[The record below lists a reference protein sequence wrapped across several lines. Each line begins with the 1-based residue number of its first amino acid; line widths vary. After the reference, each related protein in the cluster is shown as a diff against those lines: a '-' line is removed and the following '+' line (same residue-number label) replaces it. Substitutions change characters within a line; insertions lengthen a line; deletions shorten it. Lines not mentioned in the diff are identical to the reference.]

1 MRLRSA
7 HERRPRGATIHTSRH
22 TRGPI
27 MSQSSTSVGNG
38 FSAAKSHRLYPVT
51 MRRGSKTLIRTGS
64 IGSGM
69 ADIDAT
75 EQLRKRLD
83 ALIYILMNL
92 KRFETNR
99 AEDRILEL
107 RGLGFSDTEVARIIG
122 KTRGYVASV
131 TSRARRETR

>member
-1 MRLRSA
+1 
-7 HERRPRGATIHTSRH
+7 
-22 TRGPI
+22 
-27 MSQSSTSVGNG
+27 
-38 FSAAKSHRLYPVT
+38 
-51 MRRGSKTLIRTGS
+51 
-64 IGSGM
+64 M